1 MRKKNSE
8 TILIKT
14 MVVFIFACF
23 STYSLGYAF
32 AYGKNYFIGMTY
44 YFTSFS
50 MSDNVTERNEI
61 KWSLFMLTASLTSQ
75 LATSGLIE
83 RTKMLVPICFSILT
97 SLIIYPFVVGW
108 TLGDGFMSKL
118 GLVDFSGCASIHLVA
133 GFCSLF
139 ASITVKPRL
148 GRFEPLAIKKTVG
161 NNELYL
167 SHLQKEFVQNKINQI
182 AKEMPFTRDTSLEK
196 QVANARKL
204 LKRHDSDN
212 FYSMNNELANFIGTL
227 MMWFSLCHLYSGY
240 TLTVYR

>member
-1 MRKKNSE
+1 
-8 TILIKT
+8 
-14 MVVFIFACF
+14 
-23 STYSLGYAF
+23 
-32 AYGKNYFIGMTY
+32 
-44 YFTSFS
+44 
-50 MSDNVTERNEI
+50 
-61 KWSLFMLTASLTSQ
+61 
-75 LATSGLIE
+75 
-83 RTKMLVPICFSILT
+83 LT

-182 AKEMPFTRDTSLEK
+182 AKEMPFTRDISLEK

-240 TLTVYR
+240 NLTVYRQRY